1 MTTMARSKK
10 RINYGAKYDLYMNY
24 VRKWQAKGY
33 VVDVAE
39 RSRFKE
45 VYDDLKIVYE
55 QTGKQKENVVRELAR
70 QSIATSASVA
80 QEAIRG
86 LRNIA
91 KQYKE
96 DTGEK
101 LNIPTQKE
109 LIGMSAKDAF
119 DTIRES
125 IPEGYTLT
133 LSDGTDLDDPYRIT
147 EAMFYPEKA
156 ARRISNLGKTRQEI
170 VANANRMR
178 AEKHIARAK
187 AEKAYKEKHDV

>member
-1 MTTMARSKK
+1 MARSKK
-10 RINYGAKYDLYMNY
+10 RINYGAKYELYLNY
-24 VRKWQAKGY
+24 VRKWQEKGY
-33 VVDVAE
+33 VVDVTE

-91 KQYKE
+91 KKYKE

-125 IPEGYTLT
+125 VPEGYTLI
-133 LSDGTDLDDPYRIT
+133 LSDGTELDDPYRIA

-156 ARRISNLGKTRQEI
+156 ARRIANKGKTRQEI

-178 AEKHIARAK
+178 AEKQIARKK
-187 AEKAYKEKHDV
+187 AEKAYREKHDV